1 MYAGRKRRKPAQKGV
16 PLVTRVKPTPAEG
29 AKSNPSKR
37 HRDRLNG
44 ELDRLAGLLP
54 FPEDVVSSLDKLSIL
69 RLSVSFLRTKNFF
82 SVALKSQTPTGLNK
96 LSDQHN
102 DGKTPG
108 SADTQMPEGELLL
121 QALNGFVL
129 AVTAEGIVF
138 FCSHTIQD
146 YLGFHQT
153 DVMHQSVF
161 ELIHTEDQQEFR
173 RNLHWA
179 LDPPVGP
186 PTDPSTDGESEST
199 SSCLVSYNPDQL
211 PPENSSFLERGFIC
225 RFRCLLDNS
234 SGFLALNIQGRLK
247 FLHGQSRQPSGSEAG
262 TPPQLALFAIATPIQ
277 PPAILE
283 IRTRNMIFRTKHK
296 LDFTP
301 MACDAKGKIVLGYTE
316 AELRV
321 RGSGYQFIHAADM
334 LYCAENHVRMMKTG
348 ESGLTVFRLLTK
360 ENRWAWVQANARLVY
375 KNGKPDYIIAT
386 QRPLVEEEGG
396 ETLRKRSMHLP
407 FTFATGEALLYQTG
421 HPLHGFPESFQGKA
435 KGSKSKKGKV
445 DRSSSDELDP
455 KSLLGALMSQDE
467 SVYVCHPDMEK
478 KMTYQSSLT
487 GEQPSQTDGFT
498 GLFGADSWQIVS
510 NGETGRCNGK
520 AASFDP
526 LLATLDSLSLDGDE
540 TCSNSELFS
549 ALENLGLNAEDLEL
563 LLLDERMIQVEL
575 DPNHIPSLSDLLT
588 NNEILSYIHDSL
600 EGGNEGGEPA
610 GFGLLGHPPN
620 TDSAHSVSQ
629 QDYSTAAVPAAPPS
643 SRQPIVQLSQQMQ
656 QHVRAG
662 ELVKGQ
668 LGQIQ
673 PLDTNGHWMVTTENL
688 HHPNNHTHL
697 HPHTVLKASQLNGD
711 HKHLHS
717 LLGLSQQWQLQQ
729 DQYPVH
735 LQSHQQ
741 ENSQSGLLPGFHNQL
756 GLSRSHTS
764 NGHAAFPAHTEVEHT
779 GYSISNSVIMQD
791 VWAQQKHQQMM
802 QEAQVP
808 PSGLSQCP
816 SQSSSLDLEQLLG
829 LSQPQHSL
837 PSLEAYGM
845 FSTGAEDHGKLENG
859 CLLSATNA
867 AYIKTCL
874 MPNGN
879 GVATEDIP
887 VSCPE
892 GLAALQD
899 PQTSG
904 FFL

>member
-1 MYAGRKRRKPAQKGV
+1 MSANGRWSFTNV
-16 PLVTRVKPTPAEG
+16 
-29 AKSNPSKR
+29 
-37 HRDRLNG
+37 
-44 ELDRLAGLLP
+44 
-54 FPEDVVSSLDKLSIL
+54 
-69 RLSVSFLRTKNFF
+69 SVSPPA
-82 SVALKSQTPTGLNK
+82 VALKSQMSNGLNK
-96 LSDQHN
+96 RSDQHN
-102 DGKTPG
+102 DGKAPG
-108 SADTQMPEGELLL
+108 SADTHLPEGELLL

-173 RNLHWA
+173 RNLHWS

-186 PTDPSTDGESEST
+186 PTDPSTDGESES

-247 FLHGQSRQPSGSEAG
+247 FLHGQSRQPSDSEAG

-360 ENRWAWVQANARLVY
+360 ENRWTWVQANARLVY

-421 HPLHGFPESFQGKA
+421 HPLHGFPDSFQGKA
-435 KGSKSKKGKV
+435 KGSKPKKGKV

-467 SVYVCHPDMEK
+467 SVYVCQPDMETK
-478 KMTYQSSLT
+478 TSYQSSLT

-510 NGETGRCNGK
+510 NGETGRSNGK
-520 AASFDP
+520 TPSFDP

-600 EGGNEGGEPA
+600 EGGTEGGEPG

-620 TDSAHSVSQ
+620 SDSAHSVSQ
-629 QDYSTAAVPAAPPS
+629 QECSTAAVPAAPPGR
-643 SRQPIVQLSQQMQ
+643 RQPIVQLSQQMQ

-668 LGQIQ
+668 LGQTQ

-688 HHPNNHTHL
+688 HHPHNHTHHH

-741 ENSQSGLLPGFHNQL
+741 ENSQSALLPGFHNQL

-779 GYSISNSVIMQD
+779 GYSFSSSVITQD
-791 VWAQQKHQQMM
+791 VWAHR
-802 QEAQVP
+802 
-808 PSGLSQCP
+808 
-816 SQSSSLDLEQLLG
+816 
-829 LSQPQHSL
+829 
-837 PSLEAYGM
+837 
-845 FSTGAEDHGKLENG
+845 N
-859 CLLSATNA
+859 
-867 AYIKTCL
+867 
-874 MPNGN
+874 
-879 GVATEDIP
+879 
-887 VSCPE
+887 
-892 GLAALQD
+892 
-899 PQTSG
+899 TSR
-904 FFL
+904 